1 MMATP
6 GNRELYEMVQV
17 LEERVTQL
25 TGWRVMIE
33 GEIEDILSTV
43 NKINESNFRKEDW
56 NQMIQVLARIKAL
69 NNVSLFRGMM

>member
-1 MMATP
+1 MSTP
-6 GNRELYEMVQV
+6 GNRELYEMVQA

-69 NNVSLFRGMM
+69 NNVALVRAMI

>member
-1 MMATP
+1 MATP

-69 NNVSLFRGMM
+69 NNVNLFRGMM

>member
-1 MMATP
+1 MTTP

-69 NNVSLFRGMM
+69 NNVNLFRGMM

>member
-1 MMATP
+1 MATP

-17 LEERVTQL
+17 LEERGTQL

-69 NNVSLFRGMM
+69 NNVNLFRGMM

>member
-1 MMATP
+1 MTTP
-6 GNRELYEMVQV
+6 GNRELYEMVQA

-25 TGWRVMIE
+25 TGWRHMIE

-56 NQMIQVLARIKAL
+56 NEMIQVLARIKAL
-69 NNVSLFRGMM
+69 NNVALVRAMI

>member
-1 MMATP
+1 MATP
-6 GNRELYEMVQV
+6 GNRELYEMVQA

>member
-1 MMATP
+1 MSTP
-6 GNRELYEMVQV
+6 GNRELYEMVQA
-17 LEERVTQL
+17 LEQRVTEL

-33 GEIEDILSTV
+33 GEIEDILTTV

>member
-1 MMATP
+1 MATP

-69 NNVSLFRGMM
+69 NNVYLFRGMM

>member
-1 MMATP
+1 MTTP
-6 GNRELYEMVQV
+6 GNRELYEMVQA

>member
-1 MMATP
+1 MTTP
-6 GNRELYEMVQV
+6 GNQELLELIQV
-17 LEERVTQL
+17 LEQKVTEL
-25 TGWRVMIE
+25 TGWRHMIE

-69 NNVSLFRGMM
+69 NNVNLFRGMM

>member
-1 MMATP
+1 MTTP
-6 GNRELYEMVQV
+6 GNRELYEMVLA

-25 TGWRVMIE
+25 TGWRVRIE
-33 GEIEDILSTV
+33 GEIEDILTTV

-69 NNVSLFRGMM
+69 NNVSLVRGML

>member
-1 MMATP
+1 MSTP

-17 LEERVTQL
+17 LEQRVTEL

-56 NQMIQVLARIKAL
+56 NQMIRVLARIKAL
-69 NNVSLFRGMM
+69 NNVSLIRGMM

>member
-1 MMATP
+1 MTTP
-6 GNRELYEMVQV
+6 GNRELYEMVQA

-69 NNVSLFRGMM
+69 NNVNLFRGMM